1 MHTLQHGFRTDRNT
15 DTALSSVVNNLEKGT
30 YLDQD
35 TIAIFLDIAAAFDT
49 ICPGLIKRKLLQHG
63 GDPHMVNWYYNF
75 ITHRNLH
82 VEINGTTASKTV
94 SIGFP
99 QGGVCS
105 AKFWIIAFNEAIEI
119 INSFGAFGNGF
130 ADDCVTM
137 MTGTN
142 LKYMMNKLN

>member
-1 MHTLQHGFRTDRNT
+1 
-15 DTALSSVVNNLEKGT
+15 
-30 YLDQD
+30 
-35 TIAIFLDIAAAFDT
+35 
-49 ICPGLIKRKLLQHG
+49 
-63 GDPHMVNWYYNF
+63 MVNWYYNF

-119 INSFGAFGNGF
+119 INPS
-130 ADDCVTM
+130 VPLEM
-137 MTGTN
+137 VSLMTV
-142 LKYMMNKLN
+142 